1 MLFIPVAE
9 ASPEQ
14 QAFLALLARGGPR
27 LPHICVCHRDP
38 WWTPTSCCHCEP
50 PDPWEDWDRPDVIW
64 ASHAS
69 SSVVY
74 VVLNTGLFSVRI
86 LFCDDETLL
95 DALTYRLLKAEHL
108 SRFGVAAMVDR
119 SQAAS

>member
-1 MLFIPVAE
+1 M
-9 ASPEQ
+9 
-14 QAFLALLARGGPR
+14 
-27 LPHICVCHRDP
+27 
-38 WWTPTSCCHCEP
+38 
-50 PDPWEDWDRPDVIW
+50 IW